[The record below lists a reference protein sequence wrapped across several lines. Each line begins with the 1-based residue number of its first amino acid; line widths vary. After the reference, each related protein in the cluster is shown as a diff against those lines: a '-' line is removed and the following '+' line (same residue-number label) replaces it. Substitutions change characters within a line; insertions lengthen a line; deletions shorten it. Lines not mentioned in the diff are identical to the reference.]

1 MRTSLAFVTVCG
13 GLLLTG
19 CRQDMHDQPRMY
31 PLRSS
36 PVFADGR
43 SARPLMQ
50 GVVARGHLKED
61 RVFYTGKGADNRPVD
76 GYPFPITEEILSRG
90 QQRFNIY
97 CTPCHDRLGTG
108 NGMIVQRGFRRPP
121 SFHIDRLRQQ
131 PPGYIVD
138 TIANGFG
145 AMPDYATQVQ
155 PHDRWA
161 IAAYV
166 KTLQY
171 SQNVPVSELTAE
183 MRQRLPAQQ
192 AGAPPAAQGRGN
204 AASPRS
210 NLPAPV
216 GRIPTAEQPDRRQQ
230 K

>member
-1 MRTSLAFVTVCG
+1 
-13 GLLLTG
+13 
-19 CRQDMHDQPRMY
+19 MY
-31 PLRSS
+31 PLRPS

-43 SARPLMQ
+43 SARPLVE
-50 GVVARGHLKED
+50 GVVARGQLRED
-61 RVFYTGKGADNRPVD
+61 RMFYTGKGPDNRPVD
-76 GYPFPITEEILSRG
+76 GYPFPVTAEILMRG

-97 CTPCHDRLGTG
+97 CSPCHDRLGTG

-138 TIANGFG
+138 TISNGFG

-155 PHDRWA
+155 PNDRWA
-161 IAAYV
+161 VAAYV

-171 SQNVPVSELTAE
+171 SQNVPVAELTPE
-183 MRQRLPAQQ
+183 ERQKLPPQQTGAVPAQGG
-192 AGAPPAAQGRGN
+192 AGAQGQGDAAAPQ
-204 AASPRS
+204 S
-210 NLPAPV
+210 NLPAPA
-216 GRIPTAEQPDRRQQ
+216 GRMPTAEQPDRRQR

>member
-1 MRTSLAFVTVCG
+1 MRRSRAFLVVCAG

-31 PLRSS
+31 PLRPS
-36 PVFADGR
+36 PVFEDGR
-43 SARPLMQ
+43 SARPLLQ
-50 GVVARGHLKED
+50 GVVARGQLRED
-61 RVFYTGKGADNRPVD
+61 RAFYTGKGPDDQPAEV
-76 GYPFPITEEILSRG
+76 YPFAITAEVLTRG

-97 CTPCHDRLGTG
+97 CTPCHDYGGTG

-121 SFHIDRLRQQ
+121 SFHTDRLRQQ

-138 TIANGFG
+138 VIGNGFG
-145 AMPDYATQVQ
+145 AMADYAAQVQ

-171 SQNVPVSELTAE
+171 SQNVPVSELTPE
-183 MRQRLPAQQ
+183 MRQKLP
-192 AGAPPAAQGRGN
+192 APPATQDRGN
-204 AASPRS
+204 AASPQS
-210 NLPAPV
+210 NLPAPAS
-216 GRIPTAEQPDRRQQ
+216 RIPAAERPDRRES